1 MKIHKTIKIAAPA
14 KKIWPLL
21 IEPGN
26 ILKWC
31 PVETIRYT
39 GEQHSGLKTP
49 FYFEERAIGRLFMMN
64 FVITE
69 WIVNECVAFK
79 MTSGNI
85 VKGYEQR
92 YTIENIPSGSQFT
105 CFEDVKMPFGIL
117 GRAAGLLRRFVS
129 EGRLERMLG
138 KLKLLAE
145 A

>member
-1 MKIHKTIKIAAPA
+1 MKIQKTIKIAAPA
-14 KKIWPLL
+14 SKIWPLL
-21 IEPGN
+21 VEHQN

-39 GEQHSGLKTP
+39 GEQHSGMKTP

-64 FVITE
+64 FVVTE

-85 VKGYEQR
+85 VKGYKQR
-92 YTIENIPSGSQFT
+92 YTIQSIPSGSQFT
-105 CFEDVKMPFGIL
+105 CLEDVKMPYGVL

-138 KLKLLAE
+138 KLKVLPE
-145 A
+145 P

>member
-1 MKIHKTIKIAAPA
+1 MKIQKTIKIAAPA
-14 KKIWPLL
+14 SKIWPFLVQ
-21 IEPGN
+21 PGN
-26 ILKWC
+26 IMKWC
-31 PVETIRYT
+31 PIETIRHT
-39 GEQHSGLKTP
+39 GDQRGGLNAS

-64 FVITE
+64 FVVTE
-69 WIVNECVAFK
+69 WVENKSVAFA

-92 YTIENIPSGSQFT
+92 YTIEGIPSGSQFT
-105 CFEDVKMPFGIL
+105 CLEDVKMPYGVI

-138 KLKLLAE
+138 KLKILAE